1 MKYSIIKL
9 TKIKEIHNIIRPH
22 PSFSNHV
29 FSCYLVNLFMF
40 FHLYFF
46 LESVHSDKKFIYVS
60 LLYLLLISSIC
71 WFLIIISFKVWLKA
85 LNLFSEVSVVSHILF
100 YRHPYDDFALQAAL
114 TWRTWVSSIFMQ
126 NNYDK

>member
-29 FSCYLVNLFMF
+29 FFLLFSKF
-40 FHLYFF
+40 VYVFSSVFF

-114 TWRTWVSSIFMQ
+114 AWRTWVSSIFMQ
-126 NNYDK
+126 NNYGK